1 MEFVVSWLSKVSLV
15 FVIIRR
21 LYLVYKWLLFY
32 FVVGVKMLNRW
43 VNVDRELKGYIN
55 DGVF

>member
-1 MEFVVSWLSKVSLV
+1 MEFVVSWLSKVSEV

-43 VNVDRELKGYIN
+43 VNVDRKLKGYIN
-55 DGVF
+55 NGVF

>member
-43 VNVDRELKGYIN
+43 VNVDRKLKGYIN
-55 DGVF
+55 NGVF

>member
-43 VNVDRELKGYIN
+43 VNVDRKFKGYIN

>member
-43 VNVDRELKGYIN
+43 VNVDRKLKGYIN